1 MKRILKIFNISVIS
15 TLIIF
20 IFATTL
26 VIATGSSR
34 QKDYVLDA
42 ALHIDAKGFMVKGTV
57 DSAIETAKELENV
70 FSLSNET
77 SYVSDLN
84 QGKLRWSNNDLVRCT
99 QRAKYFAE
107 LSGGAFDITIKPSR
121 DLWLRNPRPTSAQI
135 VAAKQ
140 LADISKV
147 EVGKALPSGMSI
159 DFGSMAR
166 GYIADSV
173 ADVLR
178 NRAVKDATVEFG
190 GIVTFIGDRER
201 RVGIKNPF
209 SSSGEIAG
217 YIITKSKSV
226 VSLENYNS
234 NNKIL
239 DPRMGVPV
247 SNNIVSVTVICD
259 SAMDGDALANI
270 LFVLEEEAFPILEK
284 LGAQAIII
292 DNNFRVRTYGSDVFI
307 TDTSF
312 FKEN

>member
-1 MKRILKIFNISVIS
+1 MKQIFKIFKIVVLS
-15 TLIIF
+15 TLIVF

-26 VIATGSSR
+26 VIATGSNK

-42 ALHIDAKGFMVKGTV
+42 VLHINAKGVMVKETV

-70 FSLSNET
+70 FSLSKET

-84 QGKLRWSNNDLVRCT
+84 QGKLRWSNSDLVRCT

-107 LSGGAFDITIKPSR
+107 ISGGAFDITIKPSR
-121 DLWLRNPRPTSAQI
+121 DLWLQNPRPTAEQI

-140 LADISKV
+140 LSDMDKV
-147 EVGKALPSGMSI
+147 EVGKVLPVGMSI

-166 GYIADSV
+166 GYVADSV
-173 ADVLR
+173 ADILR

-190 GIVTFIGDRER
+190 GIITFIGDKER

-209 SSSGEIAG
+209 SSQNEIMG
-217 YIITKSKSV
+217 YIDTKSKSV

-234 NNKIL
+234 NSKIL
-239 DPRMGVPV
+239 DPRIGVPV

-259 SAMDGDALANI
+259 SAMDGDALASI
-270 LFVLEEEAFPILEK
+270 IFVLEEDAFPILER
-284 LGAQAIII
+284 LGAQAVII
-292 DNNFRVRTYGSDVFI
+292 DNDFRVRTYGTDVNI
-307 TDTSF
+307 TDESF
-312 FKEN
+312 FK